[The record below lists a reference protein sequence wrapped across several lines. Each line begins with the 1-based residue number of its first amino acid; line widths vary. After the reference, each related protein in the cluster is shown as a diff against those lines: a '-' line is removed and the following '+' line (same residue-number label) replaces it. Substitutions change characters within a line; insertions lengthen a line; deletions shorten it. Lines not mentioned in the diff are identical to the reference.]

1 MWSLPKM
8 VTHPIHP
15 LRLVVLV
22 SGRGSN
28 LGALIRA
35 NQDGKI
41 QSQIKAVISN
51 RADALALTKAETAG
65 IPTRIV
71 LSQGIPTE
79 KFSQELLQTIRSF
92 QPDLI
97 VLAGFMKILAPS
109 LIQAYAGKIINI
121 HPSLLP
127 DFPGLHAQKQALSA
141 QAKISGCTVHFVDE
155 GCDTGPIILQKMVPI
170 FDNDTEETLSQ
181 RILIEEHK
189 ALVES
194 ISLIETAKV
203 ILQDP

>member
-1 MWSLPKM
+1 MWKSSEM
-8 VTHPIHP
+8 TAHSIHP

-28 LGALIRA
+28 LGGLIRA
-35 NQDGKI
+35 SQERKI
-41 QSQIKAVISN
+41 QSQIVAVISN
-51 RADALALTKAETAG
+51 RADALALTKAKTAG
-65 IPTRIV
+65 IPIRTI
-71 LSQGIPTE
+71 LSKGVSTE
-79 KFSQELLQTIRSF
+79 KFSQELLQTITSF

-127 DFPGLHAQKQALSA
+127 AFPGLHAQKQALA
-141 QAKISGCTVHFVDE
+141 AHAKISGCTVHYVDE
-155 GCDTGPIILQKMVPI
+155 GCDTGPIILQKTVPVLAG
-170 FDNDTEETLSQ
+170 DTEETLSQ
-181 RILIEEHK
+181 RILVQEHK

-194 ISLIETAKV
+194 I
-203 ILQDP
+203 ILLESNL